1 MTIFWLT
8 LASVFILGFFARY
21 AAVPAGGIHYT
32 PVPVIPNR
40 FLIAIAALILAL
52 VSGLRSN
59 IGDTFNYKDIY
70 ERNDFTWEYIFSEK
84 DYGFGIL
91 QRYLKLLSEDPQILL
106 FTTGII
112 TNILI
117 VLILFKYSRMIEI
130 SLFVYITGG
139 FYLVSMNGIRQ
150 TLAAAIMFTATKFLI
165 ERRFLPYALIIV
177 FASFFHQT
185 ALVMLPIY
193 FIVGA
198 RAWSKATVGLILIAV
213 VIVFSFEQFTSIL
226 FTAIEDTQ
234 YADYKEFNE
243 GGANMLRVAVALPP
257 LIIAYLGRGKLKK
270 IMPGSDVIINMTL
283 LGLVFLIVSTQ
294 SWIFARFS
302 LYFSLY
308 QLILLSWVI
317 KLFREKDEKLI
328 YYLIL
333 ICYLF
338 YYYYENVVSLN
349 IIYKSDYL
357 IF

>member
-1 MTIFWLT
+1 MTVFWLT
-8 LASVFILGFFARY
+8 LFTVFILGFFARY
-21 AAVPAGGIHYT
+21 AAVPAGHTFYPT
-32 PVPVIPNR
+32 PMIPNR
-40 FLIAIAALILAL
+40 FLIAIAGLILAL

-84 DYGFGIL
+84 DYAFGIL
-91 QRYLKLLSEDPQILL
+91 QRYLKMLSEDPQILL

-117 VLILFKYSRMIEI
+117 VLVLFKYSRMIEV

-165 ERRFLPYALIIV
+165 ERKFIPYALIVV
-177 FASFFHQT
+177 FASFFHQS

-213 VIVFSFEQFTSIL
+213 VIVLGFEQFTSVL
-226 FTAIEDTQ
+226 FTAIDDTQ
-234 YADYKEFNE
+234 YADYKDFNE
-243 GGANMLRVAVALPP
+243 GGANVLRVAVALPP
-257 LIIAYLGRGKLKK
+257 LIIAYLARGKLRN
-270 IMPGSDVIINMTL
+270 MMYGSDVIINMTL

-302 LYFSLY
+302 LYFNLY
-308 QLILLSWVI
+308 QLILLSWAI
-317 KLFREKDEKLI
+317 TLFRPKDQKLI
-328 YYLIL
+328 YFAVLC
-333 ICYLF
+333 CYLL

-349 IIYKSDYL
+349 ILYKSNY
-357 IF
+357 IPF